1 LIDIRR
7 VSFAYPSQ
15 AGHGAAVAAA
25 PALRDVSLRIGPGE
39 YLALLG
45 HNGSGKST
53 LARLCNALLRPTT
66 GQVLVQGHDTR
77 DPAARNAVRD
87 AVGMIFQHPDNQIIA
102 TVVGDDVAWGLAARG
117 WPADLIRERVAWAL
131 AAAGIADLRDRAPH
145 RLSGGQRQRLAIA
158 GILALRPAVLIADEA
173 TAMLDPLS
181 RAELVAL
188 LRRLN
193 RAHGLTIIH
202 VTHLLEEA
210 AVADRVVALE
220 RGQVALDGPPAAV
233 FADLARLRR
242 LQLAVPAPIELA
254 ARLRAAGLA
263 IDPAALTV
271 ESIAAEIAR
280 LR

>member
-1 LIDIRR
+1 LIDIQR
-7 VSFAYPSQ
+7 VSFTYPSQ

-66 GQVLVQGHDTR
+66 GQVLVQGH
-77 DPAARNAVRD
+77 
-87 AVGMIFQHPDNQIIA
+87 QIIA
-102 TVVGDDVAWGLAARG
+102 TGVGDDVAWGLAARG
-117 WPADLIRERVAWAL
+117 WPADLIRERVGWAL